1 MITDATR
8 AKIAM
13 QIPVT
18 NQKTKSIRPAC
29 LLADWGSQG
38 ISNATVTAPAP
49 HTTPIATS
57 WTIDPLRTASETTR
71 RRGQPAEGSEAARNA
86 CNERGSGFAEAGT
99 PGSQSKEVSW
109 DLESAS
115 CSLPPGRS

>member
-1 MITDATR
+1 MITDAPS

-29 LLADWGSQG
+29 LLADWGSHG
-38 ISNATVTAPAP
+38 ISSATAAAPAP

-71 RRGQPAEGSEAARNA
+71 PRGRFAEGSEAARNA
-86 CNERGSGFAEAGT
+86 CNERGSGFGEAGT
-99 PGSQSKEVSW
+99 QGSQSKEVS
-109 DLESAS
+109 
-115 CSLPPGRS
+115 